1 MKRVGQTEQKDKPS
15 NSSKNKCFK
24 CNDTGFTT
32 STEDGRLVARECEC
46 LKEKIINEKLNF
58 ATIRDKFKDVKISD
72 YRADRDHYQNQK
84 SIKPAKM
91 CKKAAEQYVLRFEE
105 MKEKGQGLYFFSK
118 KAGSGKTMLISA
130 IANEIINNYKARVK
144 FATAGDLLDA
154 IRKTYNRDS
163 EIKTHELIDAAKEVE
178 VLILDDMGQQSV
190 KKDTNDQLFKIL
202 NDRMDKPVVT
212 IFSSNCRIENLPYDY
227 RINSR
232 IKDMAVPIHAPEE
245 SVRSNL
251 ADKKNKDVLKDLLS

>member
-1 MKRVGQTEQKDKPS
+1 MKFSS
-15 NSSKNKCFK
+15 NQSEEKECHKCRG
-24 CNDTGFTT
+24 TGFVTF
-32 STEDGRLVARECEC
+32 EEEGRIVAKECEC
-46 LKEKIINEKLNF
+46 LEQQIIDSKLDF
-58 ATIRDKFKDVKISD
+58 ATIKKKFKNSTIED
-72 YRADRDHYQNQK
+72 YKANPNHYQSPK
-84 SIKPAKM
+84 SIKSAKM
-91 CKKAAEQYVLRFEE
+91 CKKAAEQYVKRFEE
-105 MKEKGQGLYFFSK
+105 LKIKGQGLYFYSK
-118 KAGSGKTMLISA
+118 VAGSGKTMLISA
-130 IANEIINNYKARVK
+130 IGNELIKKYKARVK

-154 IRKTYNRDS
+154 IRKTYNPNS

-212 IFSSNCRIENLPYDY
+212 IFSSNCKIEDLPYDY

-245 SVRSNL
+245 SVRENL
-251 ADKKNKDVLKDLLS
+251 ADKKNKKILTELLTG